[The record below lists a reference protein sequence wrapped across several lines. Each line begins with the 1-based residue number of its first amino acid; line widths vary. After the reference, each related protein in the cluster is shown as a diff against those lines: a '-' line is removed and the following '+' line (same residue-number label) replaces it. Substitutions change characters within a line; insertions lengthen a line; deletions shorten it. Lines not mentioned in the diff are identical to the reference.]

1 MCSLLTKVHI
11 VKAMVFPGVTCWKCS
26 QNGVGRIEQT
36 IKNGSGKA
44 VFTSAE
50 GCAADKRSILSGQPT
65 WVLFLRCRFPPLA
78 PHKPR
83 STESQSS
90 QILSRILIGLWG
102 HE

>member
-1 MCSLLTKVHI
+1 MCYLLTKVHI

-50 GCAADKRSILSGQPT
+50 GCAADSGLGASTPNGKSAWSIPKMQIPSPG
-65 WVLFLRCRFPPLA
+65 
-78 PHKPR
+78 
-83 STESQSS
+83 SS
-90 QILSRILIGLWG
+90 
-102 HE
+102 